1 MSAETIRVLLADDQ
15 DLVRNG
21 FSMILSVEEN
31 IHVVGEAH
39 NGQEAVDLC
48 LQLKPD
54 VVLMDVQMPVLD
66 GINATL
72 QIVQQT
78 ESKVLVLTTFDRDD
92 YLFGALNAGA
102 SGFLLKTCTA
112 EKLVEAI
119 EQVHGGLALLSPEVT
134 LPVIQKITVASDF
147 SSLNTSSAMSSGA
160 SSNVSGCSAEDRL
173 RVESLT
179 ARERETLSYLAKGL
193 TNAEIAEQMFLGS
206 STVKTHV
213 SNVLAKTH
221 SRDRV
226 NAVIFAYRT
235 GLVH

>member
-1 MSAETIRVLLADDQ
+1 MSVDTIRVLLADDQ

-31 IHVVGEAH
+31 IQVVGEAH
-39 NGQEAVDLC
+39 NGQEALDLC

-66 GINATL
+66 GISATS
-72 QIVQQT
+72 QIVQRT
-78 ESKVLVLTTFDRDD
+78 DSKVLVLTTFDRDD

-112 EKLVEAI
+112 EKLIEAI

-134 LPVIQKITVASDF
+134 LPVIQKIIAAAEPS
-147 SSLNTSSAMSSGA
+147 TSSTRSGA
-160 SSNVSGCSAEDRL
+160 VAGSIVSSPECSAEDQL
-173 RVESLT
+173 CIESLT
-179 ARERETLSYLAKGL
+179 TRERETLNYLAKGM
-193 TNAEIAEQMFLGS
+193 TNAEIAEQMFLGA

-213 SNVLAKTH
+213 SNILAKTH

-235 GLVH
+235 GLVE